1 MKDVR
6 QTISRNLARL
16 RREKG
21 VTQAELAEQFN
32 YSDKAISRWEHGD
45 TLPDVNVLCE
55 LCEFY
60 GVTLNDLV
68 AEECTLP
75 TEGTVK
81 RKRDSFLYRLWICIM
96 WAAVIWLLATIVFAY
111 TLSVRDAGLWVVF
124 VFAVPLS
131 TAAVALAG
139 RSMIRGIARFILAS
153 VVMWTTLASV
163 YLYFLQYNF
172 WMIFLVGVPLQLILF
187 LRHQLKQFR
196 YRQHR

>member
-1 MKDVR
+1 MKDAR
-6 QTISRNLARL
+6 QTISRNLTLL
-16 RREKG
+16 RKEKG

-75 TEGTVK
+75 TVGASK
-81 RKRDSFLYRLWICIM
+81 RKRGSFLYRLWICIM
-96 WAAVIWLLATIVFAY
+96 WAAVIWLVATIVFAY
-111 TLSVRDAGLWVVF
+111 TLSVRDVGLWVVF
-124 VFAVPLS
+124 VFAVPVS

-139 RSMIRGIARFILAS
+139 RSMIRGIARFVLTS
-153 VVMWTTLASV
+153 VVMWTTIASV

-196 YRQHR
+196 

>member
-6 QTISRNLARL
+6 QTISQNLARL

-68 AEECTLP
+68 AEDCTLP
-75 TEGTVK
+75 TEGAVK

-96 WAAVIWLLATIVFAY
+96 WAAMIWLLATIVFAY
-111 TLSVRDAGLWVVF
+111 TLSVRDVGLWVVF
-124 VFAVPLS
+124 VFAVPVS

-153 VVMWTTLASV
+153 VVMWTTIASV
-163 YLYFLQYNF
+163 YLYFLSYNF

-187 LRHQLKQFR
+187 LRYQLKQFR
-196 YRQHR
+196 